1 VRRERARPVLALLVR
16 RPALR
21 RAAVRA
27 VVPPGVR
34 DVMARLEEHGHQAR
48 LVGGCVRDLLFG
60 RVPHDWDVATDAL
73 PERVLDLF
81 PGAQP
86 TGIACGTVTV
96 PLRRRGAGGRGAGA
110 RGAAPRGAA
119 PRGVEVTTYRSEGSY
134 SDRRHPDRVSFVGSL
149 DEDLQRRDVTINAM
163 ALDRRGRLYD
173 PAGGLSDLRAGLL
186 RAVGDPAQRFAEDAL
201 RLMRVVRLFAETG
214 FSIEPRTLDALGG
227 AAALLACVAAER
239 VRDELL
245 RVLASPR
252 AGEGLELLRATG
264 LLVAVWP
271 AAAAAPAA
279 TWARAVGAVGRAA
292 AAGEGVALRLAALY
306 WGVLGS
312 GPHAAAQARGEM
324 QRLRIDSDTAARVG
338 DLVRWLPAMRCQPRR
353 AAVELRRAAARSG
366 RAAFRDLPRLCRVAG
381 PPPPADAADG
391 AATVAAQ
398 CRTCAAARAAERIA
412 RGRCPLSAAELP
424 VGGADVMRVLGLGPG
439 PEVGRALA
447 ELLDR
452 VLARPSLARRRDLLR
467 LLAAL
472 RAEAA
477 ASGRRGHDKA

>member
-1 VRRERARPVLALLVR
+1 MKRGGARPLLAFLVR
-16 RPALR
+16 RPAPR
-21 RAAVRA
+21 RLVVRA
-27 VVPPGVR
+27 VLPPGVR
-34 DVMARLEEHGHQAR
+34 DVMARLEEHGHQAQ
-48 LVGGCVRDLLFG
+48 LVGGCVRDLLLG

-73 PERVLDLF
+73 PERVLGLF

-96 PLRRRGAGGRGAGA
+96 PRK
-110 RGAAPRGAA
+110 AAS
-119 PRGVEVTTYRSEGSY
+119 RGVEVTTYRSEGPY

-149 DEDLQRRDVTINAM
+149 DEDLKRRDVTINAM

-214 FSIEPRTLDALGG
+214 FSIAPRTRDAIGG

-264 LLVAVWP
+264 LLAVVWP
-271 AAAAAPAA
+271 AAAAAPAE
-279 TWARAVGAVGRAA
+279 TWTRAVGAVGRAA
-292 AAGEGVALRLAALY
+292 AAGEGLGLRLSALY
-306 WGVLGS
+306 WGVLGG
-312 GPHAAAQARGEM
+312 GPHAAAQARDEM
-324 QRLRIDSDTAARVG
+324 QRLRIDSDTAARVS
-338 DLVRWLPAMRCQPRR
+338 DLLRWLPALRCQPRR
-353 AAVELRRAAARSG
+353 APVELRRAAARAG
-366 RAAFRDLPRLCRVAG
+366 RATFRDLPRLCRVAG
-381 PPPPADAADG
+381 PPPPPAPGAADG
-391 AATVAAQ
+391 AVAAQ
-398 CRTCAAARAAERIA
+398 CRACPAARAAGLIA

>member
-1 VRRERARPVLALLVR
+1 LLAFLVR

-21 RAAVRA
+21 RVVVRA
-27 VVPPGVR
+27 VLPPGVR
-34 DVMARLEEHGHQAR
+34 DVMARLEEHGHQAQ
-48 LVGGCVRDLLFG
+48 LVGGCVRDLLLG

-73 PERVLDLF
+73 PERVLGLF

-96 PLRRRGAGGRGAGA
+96 PPRRRGAGA
-110 RGAAPRGAA
+110 RGAA
-119 PRGVEVTTYRSEGSY
+119 PRGVEVTTYRSEGPY

-149 DEDLQRRDVTINAM
+149 DEDLKRRDVTINAM

-186 RAVGDPAQRFAEDAL
+186 RAVGDPAERFAEDAL

-214 FSIEPRTLDALGG
+214 FSIEPRTRDAIGG

-252 AGEGLELLRATG
+252 AGEGLGLLRATG
-264 LLVAVWP
+264 LLAVVWP
-271 AAAAAPAA
+271 AAAAAPAE

-292 AAGEGVALRLAALY
+292 AAGEGLGLRLSALY
-306 WGVLGS
+306 WGVLGG
-312 GPHAAAQARGEM
+312 GPHAAAQARDEM
-324 QRLRIDSDTAARVG
+324 QRLRIDSDTAARVS
-338 DLVRWLPAMRCQPRR
+338 DLLRWLPAMRCQPRR
-353 AAVELRRAAARSG
+353 APVELRRAATRAG
-366 RAAFRDLPRLCRVAG
+366 RATFRDLPRLCRVAG
-381 PPPPADAADG
+381 PPPAPGAAGGTPDG
-391 AATVAAQ
+391 AAAAAVAAQ
-398 CRTCAAARAAERIA
+398 CRACPAARAAGLIA